1 MAYVLTWTDAAK
13 VISQR
18 RRSSYD
24 RQSLKELVDRGVL
37 TECVVRNEKGE
48 AIGISGDR
56 ELWSEFSRKVRPKAP
71 AGVSVT
77 RSQGKPASVLNRA
90 PDRMPRSTG
99 SDDLPDYNES
109 RARTEFERANLLEL
123 ERRQKEGLLIERK
136 VVETTWATIITTSKT
151 KILGIPSRIR
161 QRIPHLTL
169 EEVQLITQ
177 LVEETLEE
185 LSQEA
190 EGET

>member
-1 MAYVLTWTDAAK
+1 MRLNFHQAAQVIAHRERRSYSHNALLDLIKRKRLVDCVVWDADGKAVAIKGEVELMDEFDAK
-13 VISQR
+13 VQKRQR
-18 RRSSYD
+18 
-24 RQSLKELVDRGVL
+24 
-37 TECVVRNEKGE
+37 
-48 AIGISGDR
+48 
-56 ELWSEFSRKVRPKAP
+56 
-71 AGVSVT
+71 
-77 RSQGKPASVLNRA
+77 KPASVLDRA
-90 PDRMPRSTG
+90 PDRTPRSTG

-169 EEVQLITQ
+169 EEVQLITE

>member
-1 MAYVLTWTDAAK
+1 
-13 VISQR
+13 
-18 RRSSYD
+18 
-24 RQSLKELVDRGVL
+24 
-37 TECVVRNEKGE
+37 
-48 AIGISGDR
+48 
-56 ELWSEFSRKVRPKAP
+56 
-71 AGVSVT
+71 
-77 RSQGKPASVLNRA
+77 
-90 PDRMPRSTG
+90 MPRSTA

-169 EEVQLITQ
+169 EEVQLITE